1 MRLQSFFAALGRA
14 IDLVA
19 ECAGMSE
26 SDLLALGAAP
36 ADAAELLALHHS
48 YFGPT
53 HSTKKQ
59 RTAVAAARSRG
70 HGLVTLRQIESFVAK
85 VRDHNKAWDLR
96 VELCQTSAELVE
108 KVARKRLREWRKPR
122 EYAERAKLTQ
132 HGNGLATLTVTA
144 DSMQLT
150 DVFQGID
157 QQRPGESFL
166 ENLDGKGVKTE
177 VMTMAVLQV
186 DDYAQL
192 LKGNTDKDGEEF
204 IVRMT
209 NGATLTG
216 SQLVERALLE
226 KGVIV
231 AVSREHGPLDVFR
244 TRRFATDKQRLALMA
259 ESPCCAWKDCPVPF
273 EKCQIHHMVAWARGG
288 STDILNLV
296 PLCPYH
302 NGVNDDDP
310 TAPPMRGRM
319 VRVGGR
325 VAWQPPYDAAPIP
338 TSKFN

>member
-122 EYAERAKLTQ
+122 EYAERE
-132 HGNGLATLTVTA
+132 A
-144 DSMQLT
+144 D
-150 DVFQGID
+150 
-157 QQRPGESFL
+157 P
-166 ENLDGKGVKTE
+166 
-177 VMTMAVLQV
+177 AW
-186 DDYAQL
+186 
-192 LKGNTDKDGEEF
+192 
-204 IVRMT
+204 
-209 NGATLTG
+209 
-216 SQLVERALLE
+216 
-226 KGVIV
+226 
-231 AVSREHGPLDVFR
+231 
-244 TRRFATDKQRLALMA
+244 QRLGHV
-259 ESPCCAWKDCPVPF
+259 DCD
-273 EKCQIHHMVAWARGG
+273 GG
-288 STDILNLV
+288 F
-296 PLCPYH
+296 Y
-302 NGVNDDDP
+302 
-310 TAPPMRGRM
+310 
-319 VRVGGR
+319 
-325 VAWQPPYDAAPIP
+325 AANRRIP
-338 TSKFN
+338 GHRPAASRRELSGKPRRQRREN